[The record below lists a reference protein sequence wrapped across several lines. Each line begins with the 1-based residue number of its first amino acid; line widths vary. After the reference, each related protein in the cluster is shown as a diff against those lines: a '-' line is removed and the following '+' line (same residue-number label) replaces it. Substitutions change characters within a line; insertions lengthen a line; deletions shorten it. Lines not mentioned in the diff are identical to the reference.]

1 MSFEIINDEI
11 ILRYF
16 YYIFVGLIFAY
27 LIMGRKGKDMTKRI
41 PLFLIALIFFAVMI
55 ITIVTKNQNLPA
67 FIPSF
72 FFLLLFATSFTM
84 FRERFFPYRFR
95 CVKCDSKLTMKDIFL
110 DEGYLCSDCKGET
123 EENRTVIEDAA
134 GEDDNSEE

>member
-1 MSFEIINDEI
+1 MNFEIINSEI

-16 YYIFVGLIFAY
+16 YYIFVGLILAY
-27 LIMGRKGKDMTKRI
+27 LIMGRKGKDMAKRI

-72 FFLLLFATSFTM
+72 FFVLLFGTSFTM
-84 FRERFFPYRFR
+84 FRKRFFPYRFR

-110 DEGYLCSDCKGET
+110 DEGYLCSECKGEA
-123 EENRTVIEDAA
+123 EASRPDIEDRT
-134 GEDDNSEE
+134 GEGDDSE